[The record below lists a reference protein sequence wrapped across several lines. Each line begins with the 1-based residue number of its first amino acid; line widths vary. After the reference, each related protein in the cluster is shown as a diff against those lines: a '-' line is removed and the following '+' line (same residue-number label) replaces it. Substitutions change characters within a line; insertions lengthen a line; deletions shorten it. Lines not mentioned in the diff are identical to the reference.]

1 MNMLELR
8 KHNLKLTDLQCL
20 KSNFVNETLKQ
31 GLNISTSSSRSPI
44 SSSADE
50 CLRLKASS
58 SARNPGKTAAS
69 ACSLSHCLWQ
79 YHIVIMNNSV
89 QKPIKNQLQNCMGVN
104 LLCHFDQFLCKRIP
118 NRFQWSLQEKWST
131 SQNLKIS
138 RKKL

>member
-69 ACSLSHCLWQ
+69 ACSLSHCL
-79 YHIVIMNNSV
+79 
-89 QKPIKNQLQNCMGVN
+89 
-104 LLCHFDQFLCKRIP
+104 
-118 NRFQWSLQEKWST
+118 
-131 SQNLKIS
+131 
-138 RKKL
+138 